1 MKDEKK
7 SNWVSPLVQVPLNW
21 LILPLLNKELLKF
34 KEVKYFNSSKNRI
47 AFPNKLSHEELL
59 KFKEVKYSEF

>member
-47 AFPNKLSHEELL
+47 AFPS
-59 KFKEVKYSEF
+59 